1 MINRVRPPLG
11 MICARIALVWA
22 LCAPQLG
29 RTATAPESAADTSVE
44 KSVVLPDA
52 PREKL
57 GRGRILGRGVSAVE
71 SDIELPFSIA
81 LKMRNL
87 QGLRDRVARKERVGE
102 TEMTAKY
109 RPNRNVHAE
118 ISKWLEEQGFEIT
131 LVDATHTTIF
141 ARGKISTIA
150 RVFRVEFGRVS
161 TPQGEFTSAL
171 SEPKLPR
178 RFSGAVLAINGLQP
192 QIRPQRANLSRSLYT
207 PAAPHYP
214 AGTLPNGNYGI
225 TPKELAAA
233 YRLPATLNGAG
244 QTIALI
250 ECSGINPTDL
260 NTFWAGMGVA
270 QTTANL
276 TVIGNPAI
284 STDKSLFGEA
294 TMDVEW
300 AGALAPAAKLR
311 MYVVS
316 QSFDATNTEILNDV
330 LVNKLPITVLSISFC
345 TLENDL
351 SAGAVA
357 TSSQIYAQLAAAG
370 VSVFASSGD
379 TGTNSN
385 NPGGGGAYNPSYPL
399 IVSYPASD
407 PSVTGVGGTSLPLSS
422 DFSNPS
428 EVVWSGIATGGPHAT
443 GGGISALFPR
453 PAWQTGGT
461 TLAVQTMR
469 CVPDVAALADYGA
482 VHQAGYW
489 GAVGGTSLSAPIWGG
504 IAALLNQ
511 ARANLGLGP
520 LGLLNSYIYSGSVA
534 GAFKDITSGTNGA
547 YRAVAGY
554 DLCTGLGTPNVTN
567 LVSALASPSGVR
579 ISTQPINQA
588 VTIGRP
594 ATFTVAATQSTGTL
608 SYQWYFNGSPL
619 TGGTTASYTVANAVF
634 SDVGAYAVTVTGQQ
648 GAITSFPAQ
657 LDIQY
662 ISAITAQ
669 PKNVTLE
676 VGQNLVFSVDVTGN
690 PLPTYQWQK
699 STDSGATWANLTD
712 SGQRTGSS
720 TAKLIMGPAT
730 ADLSGNRFRAIIT
743 NVSGSVTSSTAQA
756 TVVSETTAPAS
767 YMVSTLAGIPTR
779 GREDGPGLAAR
790 FNKPYGI
797 AVAASG
803 NVYVSDE
810 RNSSVRKI
818 TPEGV
823 VSTLAGG
830 SDGPFSY
837 TRGIAV
843 DGAENVYVISSNTST
858 IHKITPQGVITTV
871 AGGTIDTGDG
881 TGKPLAMYV
890 PRHMA
895 IDPLGNLY
903 IADSQNYIILKINP
917 SGKVTTLAGKKG
929 ASEYVDGSAAEARLS
944 YPSGIALDGAGNVWV
959 ADRGAQAIRKI
970 TPEGAVSTL
979 AGGGPLY
986 GYRDGQGK
994 NATFF
999 NPEGLAID
1007 QAGNLYVND
1016 NSSEVIRK
1024 VSPSGE
1030 VTTLAGAIASY
1041 KNKLIYC
1048 PIDPTTEVGAP
1059 GHKGC
1064 ADGQGYNALFNDPQG
1079 IGVARDGTL
1088 YVADTG
1094 NNLIRKISA
1103 GGVVTTLAGSPPAAI
1118 NGPGLTARMGIAFGV
1133 AMDASG
1139 NTYFTDSYNYVIRK
1153 VSSTGVVS
1161 IVAGKAGVPGSDDGI
1176 GINARFDRPQGIAV
1190 DSAGNVYVSD
1200 YNNFTIR
1207 KITPDGLVS
1216 TLAGKARTFGSQNGT
1231 GEEARF
1237 SNLAGVAVDKAGNV
1251 YVADRGNC
1259 QVRKITPL
1267 GVVSSLAGTW
1277 RLAGFKEGAGEQA
1290 LFAIDDSSQLA
1301 VDDTGNV
1308 FLADTYNSRIR
1319 RITPS
1324 GVVSTFAG
1332 DGRFNYSTLDGVG
1345 EAASFRM
1352 PVGITIDRTGN
1363 LFVTDLIGCSVRK
1376 ITPEAKVTTIA
1387 GYSYGGY
1394 RDGLGATAEFFSPAA
1409 IAVDGTG
1416 RLVLADTENSALRV
1430 IRPTTLPA
1438 IAPAFAALPTAQ
1450 VVAAGG
1456 SITLSA
1462 AATGETPTYQW
1473 FKNSVAING
1482 ATKASLTITGA
1493 GKVDDASYSVS
1504 ATNSSGSVTS
1514 TAVRLA
1520 VVSSVTLTSTPG
1532 NVAIVANDRA
1542 QLKVS
1547 ATGNGSLVYQWYQ
1560 GATGVT
1566 TTPISGANAALFTT
1580 PTLSE
1585 STNYW
1590 VRVTDAGGIA
1600 VDSAAATV
1608 AVSATS
1614 PLAVTHAVM
1623 GPGYSGGGAVTVTNT
1638 LTYTGTAPSSI
1649 SWSTL
1654 LPTGWKYIG
1663 SGGSEGVTRPT
1674 FERGDLLEWSWT
1686 TVPAS
1691 PITFTYTLSVPAGT
1705 TADQVIV
1712 ALVAS
1717 QAAGAQSQTMAKPDP
1732 LVVRPSAALHSADS
1746 DRDGRIGLVELT
1758 RVIELYNYR
1767 AGTNRTGQYKSSAST
1782 EDGFAPGP

>member
-1 MINRVRPPLG
+1 MIL
-11 MICARIALVWA
+11 ARIALVYA

-29 RTATAPESAADTSVE
+29 RTASAPESDADTIVR

-52 PREKL
+52 PRESL
-57 GRGRILGRGVSAVE
+57 GRSRILGRGVSAAE

-81 LKMRNL
+81 LKMRDL
-87 QGLRDRVARKERVGE
+87 QGLRDRVARKERIVE

-109 RPNRNVHAE
+109 RPNRDVHAE
-118 ISKWLEEQGFEIT
+118 ISKWLEQQGFEIT

-141 ARGKISTIA
+141 ARGKVSTIA

-178 RFSGAVLAINGLQP
+178 RFAGAVLAINGLQP

-207 PAAPHYP
+207 PAVPHYP

-250 ECSGINPTDL
+250 ECSGVNPTDL
-260 NTFWAGMGVA
+260 TTFWTGMGVA

-284 STDKSLFGEA
+284 STDNALFGEA

-330 LVNKLPITVLSISFC
+330 LVNKLPISVLSISFC
-345 TLENDL
+345 SLENDL

-385 NPGGGGAYNPSYPL
+385 NPGGGGAYNPSHPL

-407 PSVTGVGGTSLPLSS
+407 PSVTGVGGTSMPLSS
-422 DFSNPS
+422 DYSNPA
-428 EVVWSGIATGGPHAT
+428 EVVWSGITTGGAHAT
-443 GGGISALFPR
+443 GGGISALFSR

-511 ARANLGLGP
+511 ARSNLGLGP
-520 LGLLNSYIYSGSVA
+520 LGLLNSSIYSGSVA

-567 LVSALASPSGVR
+567 LVAALASPSGVR
-579 ISTQPINQA
+579 ISTQPINLA
-588 VTIGRP
+588 VNIGRP

-608 SYQWYFNGSPL
+608 AYQWYFNGSPL
-619 TGGTTASYTVANAVF
+619 AGATAASYTVANAVF

-669 PKNVTLE
+669 PKSVSLE

-690 PLPTYQWQK
+690 PQPSYQWQK
-699 STDSGATWANLTD
+699 STDSGATWSNLTD
-712 SGQRTGSS
+712 GGQRTGTA
-720 TAKLIMGPAT
+720 TAKLLMGPAT
-730 ADLSGNRFRAIIT
+730 ADLSGNRFRAIIA

-756 TVVSETTAPAS
+756 TVVAETTAPAS
-767 YMVSTLAGIPTR
+767 Y
-779 GREDGPGLAAR
+779 
-790 FNKPYGI
+790 
-797 AVAASG
+797 
-803 NVYVSDE
+803 
-810 RNSSVRKI
+810 
-818 TPEGV
+818 V

-830 SDGPFSY
+830 PSRGAEDGQGMKARFYDPKNIVMAESGNVY
-837 TRGIAV
+837 VGCLEGGSVRKISPTGMVTTLAQPARVGSRVVYYVSCIAV
-843 DGAENVYVISSNTST
+843 DAAENVYVVEGRWLRKISPSGEMTTVAGMDRNGVGTPLPFSWEPSDMIRDAAGNFYFSEGQGFRISKLDTSGNLT
-858 IHKITPQGVITTV
+858 TFAGKAGVAGYIDGAAADARFGFLAGMIMDSTGNVWVVDRDNQCVRKITPQGQVSTF
-871 AGGTIDTGDG
+871 AGGLGIYGYKDG
-881 TGKPLAMYV
+881 
-890 PRHMA
+890 
-895 IDPLGNLY
+895 LGRDAKFFNPIGIASDASGCLY
-903 IADSQNYIILKINP
+903 ITEASNHIIRKITP
-917 SGKVTTLAGKKG
+917 SAEVTTLAGKVASFKNTLIYCPVDPTVEVGSPGHTGCEDGPGYNATFNRPQGICVGKDGTIYIADTDNHVIRKISASGTVTTLAGKSSSAINGLGKAASMGSFYGVAIDSKG
-929 ASEYVDGSAAEARLS
+929 NTYFADSNNHAIRKVSSEGFVTSVAGQPGA
-944 YPSGIALDGAGNVWV
+944 PGIADGVGANAQFDSPRAIAIDSADNLYVCDYSNFTIRMITPAGIVSTFAGKPRSFGYQDGTGGDVRFGELEGIAVDKNGNVYASDAGNSL
-959 ADRGAQAIRKI
+959 IRKI
-970 TPEGAVSTL
+970 TPA
-979 AGGGPLY
+979 
-986 GYRDGQGK
+986 
-994 NATFF
+994 
-999 NPEGLAID
+999 
-1007 QAGNLYVND
+1007 
-1016 NSSEVIRK
+1016 
-1024 VSPSGE
+1024 
-1030 VTTLAGAIASY
+1030 
-1041 KNKLIYC
+1041 
-1048 PIDPTTEVGAP
+1048 
-1059 GHKGC
+1059 
-1064 ADGQGYNALFNDPQG
+1064 
-1079 IGVARDGTL
+1079 
-1088 YVADTG
+1088 
-1094 NNLIRKISA
+1094 
-1103 GGVVTTLAGSPPAAI
+1103 
-1118 NGPGLTARMGIAFGV
+1118 
-1133 AMDASG
+1133 
-1139 NTYFTDSYNYVIRK
+1139 
-1153 VSSTGVVS
+1153 
-1161 IVAGKAGVPGSDDGI
+1161 
-1176 GINARFDRPQGIAV
+1176 
-1190 DSAGNVYVSD
+1190 
-1200 YNNFTIR
+1200 
-1207 KITPDGLVS
+1207 GLVS
-1216 TLAGKARTFGSQNGT
+1216 TY
-1231 GEEARF
+1231 
-1237 SNLAGVAVDKAGNV
+1237 AGVVRKTGYKNGPAAEALFDMHSNFSSGLAVDNAGNV
-1251 YVADRGNC
+1251 YVADFQNG
-1259 QVRKITPL
+1259 
-1267 GVVSSLAGTW
+1267 
-1277 RLAGFKEGAGEQA
+1277 
-1290 LFAIDDSSQLA
+1290 
-1301 VDDTGNV
+1301 
-1308 FLADTYNSRIR
+1308 RIR
-1319 RITPS
+1319 RISTDKI
-1324 GVVSTFAG
+1324 VSTFAG
-1332 DGRFNYSTLDGVG
+1332 AGHVGDAANGVG
-1345 EAASFRM
+1345 EAAVIIS
-1352 PVGITIDRTGN
+1352 PSGITIDKLGN
-1363 LFVTDLIGCSVRK
+1363 LYVTDANWHNVLK
-1376 ITPEAKVTTIA
+1376 ITPQAVVTSIA
-1387 GYSYGGY
+1387 GYYTGGMLTGTGNDNGY
-1394 RDGLGATAEFFSPAA
+1394 IDGDGLSSVFNTPVG
-1409 IAVDGTG
+1409 IAVDSTG
-1416 RLVLADTENSALRV
+1416 RLVVADWGNHALRV

-1462 AATGETPTYQW
+1462 AAAGESPTYQW
-1473 FKNSVAING
+1473 FKNSVTISG

-1520 VVSSVTLTSTPG
+1520 VVSSVIITSTPG

-1542 QLKVS
+1542 QLNVS

-1566 TTPISGANAALFTT
+1566 TAPISGATAALFTT
-1580 PTLSE
+1580 PTLSV

-1638 LTYTGTAPSSI
+1638 ITYTGAAPSSI

-1663 SGGSEGVTRPT
+1663 SGGSEGVARPAY
-1674 FERGDLLEWSWT
+1674 ERGDLLEWSWT

-1767 AGTNRTGQYKSSAST
+1767 SGTNRTGQYKSKGDT